1 MSLANQCDTRDR
13 LSAGRSRSSHSFRP
27 AGRADRAK
35 ASATGQE
42 ITRADRL
49 SFAEDFLLEHTNSG
63 LHIAVIGRASAA
75 KTGLR
80 EQQKSAQCFGF
91 PS

>member
-35 ASATGQE
+35 ASATEQGS
-42 ITRADRL
+42 IRAEQQT
-49 SFAEDFLLEHTNSG
+49 FAEDFLLEHTNSG
-63 LHIAVIGRASAA
+63 LHIAIIGRASTA